1 MNATATAATGA
12 VPLRPR
18 FMVVLGGLTA
28 VNLAINVL
36 AVVTGPL
43 QARLLG
49 PQGRG
54 QLALVLVV
62 TGFAPVIGLSL
73 GAFLAREIRRTRE
86 RGVLLGTIVVL
97 SAGLGAFG
105 SVCAYPVSRLFGHGE
120 VQTLI
125 FAGLLMLPVG
135 VVGLNLHGAYWG
147 EERWTL
153 YSAMRLISPLVIVC
167 GYVIL
172 ALSGAF
178 TVVSAAVT
186 VFAASV
192 LTMLPLWPLL
202 RSTRDWGFSRDV
214 ARRALSFGAKVNLGG
229 IASQGNVRVDQI
241 FVASLISTRELGFYV
256 VAATLATAT
265 LLVSQALNQIV
276 VPMVA
281 TGGQRSVRRILRITL
296 ALMICVAVALAVT
309 AAPLIHLL
317 FGRAYDASVR
327 PAQILCFASVFIA
340 GKGIATAALI
350 GHGRPGETA
359 IVEVATFAALVGTML
374 LVVPAYGATGA
385 AVLVA
390 FTAAAGLGV
399 LVLRTRRWL
408 GGGLA
413 EYLVPTTGDI
423 RWLTG
428 AICNRTIKR

>member
-1 MNATATAATGA
+1 VSTATAI
-12 VPLRPR
+12 PRPRR
-18 FMVVLGGLTA
+18 FMVVVGGLTA
-28 VNLAINVL
+28 VNLAINAL
-36 AVVTGPL
+36 ALVTGPL

-54 QLALVLVV
+54 ELALVLVV
-62 TGFAPVIGLSL
+62 TGFAPVVGLSL
-73 GAFLAREIRRTRE
+73 GAFLAREITRTRE
-86 RGVLLGTIVVL
+86 RGVLLGTVVVL

-105 SVCAYPVSRLFGHGE
+105 SVCAYPVSRLFGHGD

-125 FAGLLMLPVG
+125 FAGLLTLPVG

-147 EERWTL
+147 EERWKL
-153 YSAMRLISPLVIVC
+153 HSAMRLISPLVIVC
-167 GYVIL
+167 GYVVL
-172 ALSGAF
+172 ALLDAF
-178 TVVSAAVT
+178 TVVTAAVT
-186 VFAASV
+186 VFAASA
-192 LTMLPLWPLL
+192 LTMLPLWPLV
-202 RSTRDWGFSRDV
+202 RSTRSWGFDRDV
-214 ARRALSFGAKVNLGG
+214 ARRALSFGAKVNVGG

-281 TGGQRSVRRILRITL
+281 TGDQRFVPRILRITL
-296 ALMICVAVALAVT
+296 ALMIIVAVTLA
-309 AAPLIHLL
+309 AATTPLIHVL
-317 FGRAYDASVR
+317 FGPEYDASVR

-340 GKGIATAALI
+340 GKGIATAALL

-359 IVEVATFAALVGTML
+359 IIEITTFATLVGTML

-385 AVLVA
+385 AVVVM

-413 EYLVPTTGDI
+413 EYLVPTADDL
-423 RWLTG
+423 RWLTL
-428 AICNRTIKR
+428 AIGNRTVKR